1 MRNTIFVFAQ
11 YTDGFLL
18 YYCGMDKE
26 NDKIRRVCVIGNRS
40 GKGGRDRLSG
50 ILRYSAQTPNWILD
64 VILVEMTNACSRLA
78 STLNNTPPDAIILL
92 TTERRILSVVLDAA
106 KQGLNK
112 CLVLTIDVPAFL
124 LQGLRIDLSVQ
135 LDNAEIAKSSARLLI
150 QRGHANLAYVGYRQE
165 HEHSDVRETTLAEI
179 ARADGLTFSSFEARS
194 RRNAGDEILRLAE
207 WLKTLPVPCGVITY
221 YDYLSRDVIDACRL
235 ARLDVPEQI
244 AVIGAD
250 NEISLCEAIQPSLSS
265 ILPDFEGGA
274 YDAARE
280 LDALMDKRRRPKT
293 TLCRTYG
300 VKSVIERNSTID
312 LRGGGRLI
320 TTACEYIRNHA
331 NEHINVDQ
339 IAAYCRVSRRL
350 LEIRAREI
358 LGKSVREHIES
369 IRMNNVRNLLA
380 ETRIPLQEIAF
391 RTGYRTQAYLAAR
404 FKALFG
410 CSMRDSRN
418 STKAPTPKAQ
428 PDAHAPHLCA
438 CGPCQH
444 SCRQT
449 VSARMSSTM

>member
-1 MRNTIFVFAQ
+1 MGKGSN
-11 YTDGFLL
+11 G
-18 YYCGMDKE
+18 
-26 NDKIRRVCVIGNRS
+26 IRRVCVIGNRS

-50 ILRYSAQTPNWILD
+50 VLRYSAQTPNWILD
-64 VILVEMTNACSRLA
+64 VILTDMTDACSRLT
-78 STLNNTPPDAIILL
+78 STLNKTPPDAIILL
-92 TTERRILSVVLDAA
+92 TSERRILSVLLDAA
-106 KQGLNK
+106 KQGLSK
-112 CLVLTIDVPAFL
+112 CHVLTIDVPAFL
-124 LQGLRIDLSVQ
+124 LQGLRVDLSVQ
-135 LDNAEIAKSSARLLI
+135 LDNAEIAMSSARLLI

-165 HEHSDVRETTLAEI
+165 HEHSDVRENALSEI

-235 ARLDVPEQI
+235 AGLDVPEQI
-244 AVIGAD
+244 AVIGVD

-280 LDALMDKRRRPKT
+280 LDTLMDKRRRPKT

-300 VKSVIERNSTID
+300 VKTIVERNSTID

-331 NEHINVDQ
+331 NKPLSVDR

-350 LEIRAREI
+350 LELRAREI
-358 LGKSVREHIES
+358 LGTSIREHIES
-369 IRMNNVRNLLA
+369 VRMSNVRSLLA

-391 RTGYRTQAYLAAR
+391 RTGFRTQSYLAAR
-404 FKALFG
+404 FKTLFG
-410 CSMRDSRN
+410 LSMRDYRN
-418 STKAPTPKAQ
+418 SASDRCDLRSPN
-428 PDAHAPHLCA
+428 
-438 CGPCQH
+438 
-444 SCRQT
+444 
-449 VSARMSSTM
+449 SAS

>member
-1 MRNTIFVFAQ
+1 MVKGN
-11 YTDGFLL
+11 G
-18 YYCGMDKE
+18 
-26 NDKIRRVCVIGNRS
+26 KIRRVCVIGNRS

-112 CLVLTIDVPAFL
+112 CHVLTIDVPAFL
-124 LQGLRIDLSVQ
+124 LQGLRIDLSVL
-135 LDNAEIAKSSARLLI
+135 LDNAEIAKSAARLLI

-179 ARADGLTFSSFEARS
+179 ARTGGLTFSSFEARS
-194 RRNAGDEILRLAE
+194 RRTTAGNEILRLAE
-207 WLKTLPVPCGVITY
+207 WLKTLPIPCGVITY

-235 ARLDVPEQI
+235 ARLEVPEQV
-244 AVIGAD
+244 AVIGVD
-250 NEISLCEAIQPSLSS
+250 NEISLCEAVQPSLSS

-280 LDALMDKRRRPKT
+280 LDAMMNGRRPKS
-293 TLCRTYG
+293 TLFRTYG
-300 VKSVIERNSTID
+300 VKSIAERNSTVD

-320 TTACEYIRNHA
+320 AAACEYMRNHA
-331 NEHINVDQ
+331 SEAISVNQV
-339 IAAYCRVSRRL
+339 AAACHVSRRL

-358 LGKSVREHIES
+358 LGKSVREAIEDL
-369 IRMNNVRNLLA
+369 RMDNVKHLLS
-380 ETRIPLQEIAF
+380 ETRLPMQEIADRAGF
-391 RTGYRTQAYLAAR
+391 KTQAYLATR
-404 FKALFG
+404 FRQLFG
-410 CSMRDSRN
+410 RSMRDYREDKCSGRPPRL
-418 STKAPTPKAQ
+418 STECQAPRKA
-428 PDAHAPHLCA
+428 D
-438 CGPCQH
+438 
-444 SCRQT
+444 R
-449 VSARMSSTM
+449 